1 MILYLINMKYIVFLV
16 LFVALGSCQKE
27 DTYIYESQQDIES
40 ESFRITRTTDELE
53 EVSVYIF
60 RDSILQSAH
69 TALAVAEDGT
79 VRLSEKCVPMGRVV
93 ILNGNG
99 NGITAKPKET
109 TLEVFLAQQISYGY
123 DATGAR
129 ALCVA
134 DVSFN
139 RIVNSS
145 MPISLNRMTSRI
157 DVDVVSSTGFT
168 VTGLRLTKVA
178 TSFAIGGENRVEAN
192 KKDVEIATTIVN
204 KRVGQHY
211 LYAHKY
217 DSPVNVHITLRTADG
232 NSESRTVA
240 LPTVIEPNKIYTL
253 LIGESEQIVKCEDWG
268 YDINDENNTY
278 PTDIIRVDTNQTDDL
293 SYGVTIAEDGLTV
306 LTPYKAT
313 SFTIQLDSK
322 DPIEAYGTE
331 RCEVTEVGENRFQI
345 TTARSK
351 IGEIVPMQE
360 KIYLRRKNL
369 TTAYDEFITVEQAV
383 NPITANGPLVESVDA
398 NSDFIH
404 NTYIDGELLEI
415 TVPEGWTYE
424 LEGHWLRFNS
434 AQLQEGRYVLEGG
447 YKPNDPEADGRV
459 QNGVLTLISEDGVR
473 DVYQISRR
481 NYGLPVQFSNGF
493 YWTKF
498 NLRGDSES
506 FDDQIQIGDSLA
518 QVEDLMAYVR
528 SEECTM
534 EQYLEIVGGGYKG
547 SNPQALIYN
556 PETPNYDNYAE
567 ITGQLINQQAATK
580 SCPPGYR
587 RPTVNEFL
595 TIYMTDVMRLTLA
608 NNYVTSAYNTTAS
621 GGFASYRYNVQ
632 ASAKLFER
640 YAAFQ
645 ATPTTNTSAKLFFG
659 GTGVQESEDGYSA
672 ATMFFAVSLE
682 GSTYDPNMMIKLH
695 DSGSQFISAYGGF
708 NTTSVYH
715 IRCVKTPVDFI
726 LED

>member
-40 ESFRITRTTDELE
+40 ESFRITRTTDEIE

-60 RDSILQSAH
+60 RDSVLQSAH
-69 TALAVAEDGT
+69 KALAVAEDGT
-79 VRLSEKCVPMGRVV
+79 VSLEERCIPMGRVV
-93 ILNGNG
+93 ILNGKG
-99 NGITAKPKET
+99 DGITAKPKET
-109 TLEVFLAQQISYGY
+109 TLEAFFAQPISYGY
-123 DATGAR
+123 DASGAR
-129 ALCVA
+129 IVYVA
-134 DVSFN
+134 ETSFN
-139 RIVNSS
+139 RIANSS
-145 MPISLNRMTSRI
+145 MPISLNRITSRI
-157 DVDVVSSTGFT
+157 DVDVESSTGLT
-168 VTGLRLTKVA
+168 VTGLELTKVA
-178 TSFAIGGENRVEAN
+178 TSFAIGGENGIDVN

-217 DSPVNVHITLRTADG
+217 DSPVNVDITLQTAEG

-240 LPTVIEPNKIYTL
+240 LPTVIEPNKVYTL
-253 LIGESEQIVKCEDWG
+253 SIGESEQTVKCEDWG
-268 YDINDENNTY
+268 YNINDDNNTY
-278 PTDIIRVDTNQTDDL
+278 PTDIIRVDKEETDAL
-293 SYGVTIAEDGLTV
+293 PYGVSIAEDGLTV
-306 LTPYKAT
+306 LTPYTAT

-322 DPIEAYGTE
+322 DPVEAYGTE
-331 RCEVTEVGENRFQI
+331 RCEVVEVGENKFQV

-383 NPITANGPLVESVDA
+383 NPIIATGPMVESVDA

-506 FDDQIQIGDSLA
+506 FDDQIQIGDSIA
-518 QVEDLMAYVR
+518 QIEDLMAYVR

-547 SNPQALIYN
+547 SNPHALIYN
-556 PETPNYDNYAE
+556 PEMPNYDNWAE
-567 ITGQLINQQAATK
+567 VSGPMINQQAATK

-587 RPTVNEFL
+587 RPTINEFL
-595 TIYMTDVMRLTLA
+595 TIYMTDVMRLTLS
-608 NNYVTSAYNTTAS
+608 NNSASGAYNTTAS
-621 GGFASYRYNVQ
+621 GSFGSYRYNVQ

-645 ATPTTNTSAKLFFG
+645 ATPTTNTSSKIFFG

-672 ATMFFAVSLE
+672 STMFFAVSLE
-682 GSTYDPNMMIKLH
+682 GSTYDQEMMLKLH

-708 NTTSVYH
+708 TTNSVYH

-726 LED
+726 IED